1 MKDCKPETGAARPAR
16 KTDWTALMT
25 AIPLK
30 EFLSL
35 VTAGI
40 ARPRP
45 VARRIIDA
53 RPGQGDR
60 LAMVALGG
68 AMQGTL
74 WALATLAAPSLAL
87 GLQGHLMMIAVT
99 FVNYALTT
107 ALALHVGRR
116 FGGQGAP
123 EQVATA
129 VAWHII
135 LVAALTPLQAL
146 AVAGGGVLMLLFYAA
161 LNVWLLAACVAEAHR
176 FASTGKVAAATV
188 GLFLA
193 LGIVL
198 SLLVGG
204 LGGLPQ

>member
-1 MKDCKPETGAARPAR
+1 
-16 KTDWTALMT
+16 MT

-35 VTAGI
+35 VTAGL
-40 ARPRP
+40 AQPRP
-45 VARRIIDA
+45 IARRIIDM
-53 RPGQGDR
+53 RPSQQDR

-68 AMQGTL
+68 AVQGAL
-74 WALATLAAPSLAL
+74 WALATVLAPSLAL

-107 ALALHVGRR
+107 ALALFVGRR
-116 FGGQGAP
+116 FGGQGDP
-123 EQVATA
+123 EQVAA
-129 VAWHII
+129 AIAWHII

-146 AVAGGGVLMLLFYAA
+146 SVAGGGVMVLLFYAA

-176 FASTGKVAAATV
+176 FESTAKVAASAV

-193 LGIVL
+193 LGIVI